1 MNAIECENLVRTFG
15 RTPAVQGLSLTV
27 PAGSFF
33 ALLGPNGAGKTTA
46 LKLIL
51 NLQRPDSGRARVL
64 DCDSTR
70 LTAAHF
76 QRIGYVAE
84 GQDMPEWMTV
94 AQLLA
99 FCRPLYP
106 SWDADLAQRLL
117 ALFDLPSDRPIK
129 KMSRGMKM
137 KAALLSNLAFRPE
150 LMVLDEPFSGLD
162 PLMRDEFIQ
171 GLLELPADDRPR
183 TFVVSSHDIDE
194 VEKLCDN
201 VGFMAAGRLLVHE
214 SADALR
220 ARFRRVEIV
229 GDAVA
234 GTMEKI
240 AAAPPPAW
248 REIRQPAPN
257 VLQFVHA
264 AFLPV
269 SAGGKATAVE
279 LAAQFPG
286 ATVALHPMNLREIF
300 LVLARQQRGVAQKE
314 AA

>member
-1 MNAIECENLVRTFG
+1 MNAIECDHLVRTFG
-15 RTPAVQGLSLTV
+15 RTEAVRGLTLAV

-46 LKLIL
+46 LKLFL
-51 NLQRPDSGRARVL
+51 NLQRPDAGRAHVL
-64 DCDSTR
+64 GCESTQ

-84 GQDMPEWMTV
+84 GQDLPDWMTV

-99 FCRPLYP
+99 YCRPLYP
-106 SWDADLAQRLL
+106 TWDDALAKRLV
-117 ALFDLPSDRPIK
+117 ALFDLPPDRAIK
-129 KMSRGMKM
+129 KFSRGMRM

-162 PLMRDEFIQ
+162 PLVRDDFIQ
-171 GLLELPADDRPR
+171 GLLELPGDDRPR

-194 VEKLCDN
+194 VEKLADS
-201 VGFMAAGRLLVHE
+201 VGFMAAGRLLTHE

-220 ARFRRVEIV
+220 ARFRRVEVV
-229 GDAVA
+229 GDGLA
-234 GTMEKI
+234 TH

-248 REIRQPAPN
+248 RDVRQPAPN
-257 VLQFVHA
+257 VLQFFHT
-264 AFLPV
+264 AF
-269 SAGGKATAVE
+269 AVGTTERE
-279 LAAQFPG
+279 LAAQFP
-286 ATVALHPMNLREIF
+286 AANVALRALSLREIF
-300 LVLARQQRGVAQKE
+300 LVLARHQRGEIKQE